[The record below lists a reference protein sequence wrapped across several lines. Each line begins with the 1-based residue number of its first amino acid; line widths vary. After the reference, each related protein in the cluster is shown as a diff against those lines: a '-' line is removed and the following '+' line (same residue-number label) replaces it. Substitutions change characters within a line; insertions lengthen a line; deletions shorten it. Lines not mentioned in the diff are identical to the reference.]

1 MSPQRFFKVLAAVT
15 AGTAALLALLH
26 LLVPAAREHWGL
38 SIITLLV
45 FILLNVGLFY
55 AGKSTNRSANRMAF
69 SGLISASVFGKMV
82 LALAMLFVYR
92 EVAQPTNQWFVAVFL
107 LAYVVYTVFEV
118 WFMTILAK
126 EK

>member
-55 AGKSTNRSANRMAF
+55 AGKSTNRSTNRMAF

>member
-1 MSPQRFFKVLAAVT
+1 MSPRYFFKVLAAVT

-26 LLVPAAREHWGL
+26 LLVSAAREHWGL

-45 FILLNVGLFY
+45 FVLLNVGLFY
-55 AGKSTNRSANRMAF
+55 AGKSTARSTNRMAF
-69 SGLISASVFGKMV
+69 SGLVSASVFGKMV

-92 EVAQPTNQWFVAVFL
+92 EVAQPTNQWFVGVFL

-118 WFMTILAK
+118 WFMTIVAK

>member
-15 AGTAALLALLH
+15 AGTAALLAILH

-55 AGKSTNRSANRMAF
+55 AGKSTNRSTNRMAF

>member
-45 FILLNVGLFY
+45 FVLLNVGLFY
-55 AGKSTNRSANRMAF
+55 AGKSTNRSTNRMAF

-92 EVAQPTNQWFVAVFL
+92 EVTQPTNQWFVAVFL
-107 LAYVVYTVFEV
+107 LAYVVYTIFEV